1 MCPTDGWCFSLQRMP
16 NISTFAVQHIRTYFR
31 HHIVEEGMELV
42 LKESIRINL
51 AMEDRK
57 KEEDAEIRERT
68 VVDARATRSRQ
79 HS

>member
-1 MCPTDGWCFSLQRMP
+1 MP
-16 NISTFAVQHIRTYFR
+16 NISTFAVQYIRTYFR
-31 HHIVEEGMELV
+31 HHIVEEGVELI
-42 LKESIRINL
+42 LMESIRINL

-57 KEEDAEIRERT
+57 KEEDVEIRERT

>member
-1 MCPTDGWCFSLQRMP
+1 M
-16 NISTFAVQHIRTYFR
+16 
-31 HHIVEEGMELV
+31 
-42 LKESIRINL
+42 ESISINL

>member
-1 MCPTDGWCFSLQRMP
+1 MP
-16 NISTFAVQHIRTYFR
+16 NISTFAVQHIRTYFCY
-31 HHIVEEGMELV
+31 HIVEEGVELI
-42 LKESIRINL
+42 LMESIRINL